1 MSRWFRNLPD
11 GLGPAEVLGLH
22 VSELQLPN
30 LTLRASALEN
40 NLELLSRW
48 CAEHTISHAPHAK
61 THMSPEL
68 TQLQLARG
76 AWAMTA
82 ATAAQARLLRQFGAP
97 RVLLANQVADRAA
110 LRWLRD
116 CIADTDAEFTVMPL
130 VDSVDLVA
138 HMDAELA
145 PGSGG
150 RRLPVLVELG
160 LADKRTGARSAG
172 QALEVAAAVHGSRA
186 LSLVGVECYEGVVGL
201 PRDATALSAVDAF
214 LGQLADL
221 AVRIDRAGMFDGT
234 AEIILT
240 AGGSIFFDR
249 LAPVAA
255 ALPALS
261 RPVRAVVRAGG
272 YLAHDCG
279 AYGES
284 SPLSAVARHP
294 LGALRPA
301 LELWAVVQS
310 VPEPGLALAGF
321 GKRDASF
328 DIELPVVLG
337 VRRGDE
343 PERAP
348 AGLRVERLNDQH
360 AFVAGGSWLKVG
372 DILRLGVTH
381 SCTSFDKWPLIPVL
395 DDSDKVAGTVTTLF

>member
-1 MSRWFRNLPD
+1 MSSWFRNLPE
-11 GLGPAEVLGLH
+11 GLGPAEITGLH
-22 VSELQLPN
+22 ASDLQLPS
-30 LTLRASALEN
+30 LTLRASALQN

-48 CAEHTISHAPHAK
+48 CAAHGVSHAPHAK

-68 TQLQLARG
+68 TRLQLAHG

-97 RVLLANQVADRAA
+97 RVLIANQVADRAG

-116 CIADTDAEFTVMPL
+116 CIAGGAAGFTVIPL

-138 HMDAELA
+138 RMDAELA
-145 PGSGG
+145 PGAGG

-160 LADKRTGARSAG
+160 LAGKRTGARSAE
-172 QALEVAAAVHGSRA
+172 QALAVAAAVRDSRA
-186 LSLVGVECYEGVVGL
+186 LSLAGVECYEGVAGL
-201 PRDATALSAVDAF
+201 PRDAAALSVVDAF
-214 LGQLADL
+214 LGQLAGL
-221 AVRIDRAGMFDGT
+221 AVRVDREGMFGGT
-234 AEIILT
+234 EEIIIT

-249 LAPVAA
+249 LAPAAA
-255 ALPALS
+255 ALPRLS

-272 YLAHDCG
+272 YVVHDCG

-284 SPLSAVARHP
+284 SPLSAGARDP

-337 VRRGDE
+337 VRQGDE

-348 AGLRVERLNDQH
+348 AGLRVKALNDQH
-360 AFVAGGSWLKVG
+360 AFLAGESWLRVG
-372 DILRLGVTH
+372 DVLRLGVVH

-395 DDSDKVAGTVTTLF
+395 DDRDTVTGTVTTLF

>member
-11 GLGPAEVLGLH
+11 GLGPQGIVGLH
-22 VSELQLPN
+22 VSDLELPN

-40 NLELLSRW
+40 NLALLSRW
-48 CAEHTISHAPHAK
+48 CAKNGVSHAPHAK

-68 TQLQLARG
+68 TRLQLERG

-82 ATAAQARLLRQFGAP
+82 ATTAQARLLRQFGVP
-97 RVLLANQVADRAA
+97 RVLLANQVADRTG
-110 LRWLRD
+110 LRWLRG
-116 CIADTDAEFTVMPL
+116 CLADAERDFTVIPL

-138 HMDAELA
+138 RMDSELA
-145 PGSGG
+145 PGTGG

-160 LADKRTGARSAG
+160 LPRGRTGTRSADE
-172 QALEVAAAVHGSRA
+172 ALAVATAVHDSTS
-186 LSLVGVECYEGVVGL
+186 LSLAGVECYEGVVGL
-201 PRDATALSAVDAF
+201 PRDGNSLSAVDAF
-214 LGQLADL
+214 LYKLADL
-221 AVRIDRAGMFDGT
+221 AVRIDRAGLFDD
-234 AEIILT
+234 APEIIVT
-240 AGGSIFFDR
+240 AGGSMFFDR

-255 ALPALS
+255 VLPALS
-261 RPVRAVVRAGG
+261 RPVRSVVRAGG
-272 YLAHDCG
+272 YLTHDCG

-284 SPLSAVARHP
+284 SPLSPAARNP

-348 AGLRVERLNDQH
+348 GDLLLRSLNDQH
-360 AFVAGGSWLKVG
+360 AYVTGGASLKVG
-372 DILRLGVTH
+372 DVLRLGVTH

-395 DDSDKVAGTVTTLF
+395 DDDDKVTSTVTTLF